1 MTRVVPHTTAPHQTC
16 GRTCCRF
23 ERDDPVRRHTEPPLT
38 NAREGGISQMAG
50 LSNDNLS
57 HGPKRAGHH
66 AAR

>member
-1 MTRVVPHTTAPHQTC
+1 MTRVVPHTTARIRPA
-16 GRTCCRF
+16 GAPAGSF
-23 ERDDPVRRHTEPPLT
+23 ERDDPVRRHTEQPLT
-38 NAREGGISQMAG
+38 KAQKGVSSQMAG